1 MDFDNKPEY
10 FMADGDDNK
19 QSTQP
24 STINFDNDIN
34 AKTEANEPQQPA
46 REEKPHRRRRAW
58 KRIFWWSVVI
68 IALVLAAATWIRYFN
83 PYVTDATERGYIV
96 SMERRGIVFKTWEGQ
111 MIVQSALTDSTRLYS
126 RDFIFSV
133 DNPELAKMLVDVK
146 GTGRQV
152 NVTYKRYWGSLPW
165 RGATCCIITAVEPV
179 ATTKAAEAST
189 PADNMNNGDAD
200 AESPVNKI

>member
-1 MDFDNKPEY
+1 MDFDNKPDY
-10 FMADGDDNK
+10 FMADDDDNK

-96 SMERRGIVFKTWEGQ
+96 SM
-111 MIVQSALTDSTRLYS
+111 L
-126 RDFIFSV
+126 
-133 DNPELAKMLVDVK
+133 
-146 GTGRQV
+146 
-152 NVTYKRYWGSLPW
+152 SL
-165 RGATCCIITAVEPV
+165 IHI
-179 ATTKAAEAST
+179 
-189 PADNMNNGDAD
+189 
-200 AESPVNKI
+200 